1 MIEMYIKRS
10 KYLSKKLKGHL
21 SSRVVNTNRA
31 KDGGAVIG
39 HFHSATAIAHA
50 PQDLV
55 HSLWSQGGLDKI
67 ADGHGA
73 DKAGETSDLGLLFV
87 SALLEH
93 PEGVQ
98 ARHFADGLWKQCL

>member
-1 MIEMYIKRS
+1 MSSLARTVTEVVPSPTSLSCTRDISTSTWKLDFRIWFQTANHFENLSNKDANIIEVY
-10 KYLSKKLKGHL
+10 KKLKCHL

-55 HSLWSQGGLDKI
+55 HSL
-67 ADGHGA
+67 
-73 DKAGETSDLGLLFV
+73 
-87 SALLEH
+87 
-93 PEGVQ
+93 
-98 ARHFADGLWKQCL
+98 